1 MYVCLC
7 RGVTDRQIR
16 EAVAQGASSMRALRQ
31 RLGVCSECGRCGAC
45 TRSLLTESLGQEDAS
60 GCPTALSP
68 ALATG

>member
-7 RGVTDRQIR
+7 GGVTDRDIR
-16 EAVAQGASSMRALRQ
+16 EAVAEGASSMRALRQ

-45 TRSLLTESLGQEDAS
+45 TRSLLTESLGQEGAS
-60 GCPTALSP
+60 GCPTAPSP